1 MKAKKQSAVKVILI
15 HGNGGGWP
23 KENWLP
29 PVAKKLSKLGIKVIF
44 RRFPDPVLARDKYW
58 LPFIK
63 KLGADESTIL
73 VGHSSCAVAAMRY
86 VEKNEILGSILV
98 ATCHTDLA
106 EESERVSRYYDKPWN
121 WDDIKKNQQWIV
133 QFASV
138 DDRFI
143 PIKEA
148 RFVHKKLKTEYYE
161 FKHQGHFSS
170 WDKKVDFPQ
179 IVSIIKRKLVLW
191 EKTQKTQKVSE

>member
-1 MKAKKQSAVKVILI
+1 MKISKPKIILI

-29 PVAKKLSKLGIKVIF
+29 PVARRLKALGLKVIF
-44 RRFPDPVLARDKYW
+44 KQFPDPVLARAKYW

-63 KLGADESTIL
+63 KLGADENTIL
-73 VGHSSCAVAAMRY
+73 VGHSSGAVATMRY
-86 VEKNEILGSILV
+86 AEKHKILGSILV
-98 ATCHTDLA
+98 ATCHTDLG
-106 EESERVSRYYDKPWN
+106 ESNEKISRYYDKQWN
-121 WDDIKKNQQWIV
+121 WEKIKKNQRWIV

-148 RFVHKKLKTEYYE
+148 RFVHRKLKTEYYE

-170 WDKKVDFPQ
+170 WDNKTDFPQ
-179 IVSIIKRKLVLW
+179 IVAIIKKKLIIRNN
-191 EKTQKTQKVSE
+191 E

>member
-1 MKAKKQSAVKVILI
+1 MKKTKIILI

-29 PVAKKLSKLGIKVIF
+29 PVARRLKKLSLKVIF
-44 RRFPDPVLARDKYW
+44 RQFPDPVLARAKYW

-63 KLGADESTIL
+63 SLGADERTIL
-73 VGHSSCAVAAMRY
+73 VGHSSGAVAAMRY
-86 VEKNEILGSILV
+86 AEKHKILSSILV
-98 ATCHTDLA
+98 AAYHTDLGVR
-106 EESERVSRYYDKPWN
+106 EEKISGYFKKPWN
-121 WDDIKKNQQWIV
+121 WEAIKKNQKWIV

-148 RFVHKKLKTEYYE
+148 RFVHKKLKTEYHE

-170 WDKKVDFPQ
+170 WDNKTDFPQ
-179 IVSIIKRKLVLW
+179 IVAIIKRKLKL
-191 EKTQKTQKVSE
+191 K

>member
-1 MKAKKQSAVKVILI
+1 MKKSKVKIILI
-15 HGNGGGWP
+15 HGNGGSWP

-29 PVAKKLSKLGIKVIF
+29 PVAKKLAKIPDAKIIF
-44 RRFPDPVLARDKYW
+44 RQFPDSVLARAKYW

-63 KLGADESTIL
+63 KLGADENTIL
-73 VGHSSCAVAAMRY
+73 VGHSSGAVAAMRY
-86 VEKNEILGSILV
+86 AEKHKILGSILV
-98 ATCHTDLA
+98 AVCYTDLGL
-106 EESERVSRYYDKPWN
+106 EDEKLSRYYDKPWK
-121 WDDIKKNQQWIV
+121 WKTIKNNQKWIV

-143 PIKEA
+143 PIEEA

-170 WDKKVDFPQ
+170 WDKKTDFQQ
-179 IVSIIKRKLVLW
+179 IVAIIKKKLW
-191 EKTQKTQKVSE
+191 QKK

>member
-1 MKAKKQSAVKVILI
+1 MRKQKYKVILI

-29 PVAKKLSKLGIKVIF
+29 PVAKELKNIPNVKIFF
-44 RRFPDPVLARDKYW
+44 RRFPDPVLARAKYW

-63 KLGADESTIL
+63 KLGADEHTIL
-73 VGHSSCAVAAMRY
+73 VGHSSGAVAAMRY
-86 VEKNEILGSILV
+86 GEKNKILGSILV
-98 ATCHTDLA
+98 AACHTDLGVR
-106 EESERVSRYYDKPWN
+106 EEKLSGYYKKPWN
-121 WDDIKKNQQWIV
+121 WRAIKKNQKWIV

-148 RFVHKKLKTEYYE
+148 RFVHKKLGTEYYE
-161 FKHQGHFSS
+161 FKHEGHFSS
-170 WDKKVDFPQ
+170 WDGKTEFPE
-179 IVSIIKRKLVLW
+179 IVKIVKEKLSL
-191 EKTQKTQKVSE
+191 S

>member
-1 MKAKKQSAVKVILI
+1 MQTKTKIILI

-29 PVAKKLSKLGIKVIF
+29 PVAKNLSKLKGVEVIF
-44 RRFPDPVLARDKYW
+44 RRFPDPVLARAKYW

-63 KLGADESTIL
+63 KLGADEHTIL
-73 VGHSSCAVAAMRY
+73 VGHSSGAVAAMRY
-86 VEKNEILGSILV
+86 AEKHKVLGSILV
-98 ATCHTDLA
+98 AACYTDLG
-106 EESERVSRYYDKPWN
+106 EPTEKISRYYDKPWK
-121 WDDIKKNQQWIV
+121 WETIRKNQQWIV

-143 PIKEA
+143 PIREA
-148 RFVHKKLKTEYYE
+148 RHIHAKLRSEYYE

-170 WDKKVDFPQ
+170 WDKKTDFPQ
-179 IVSIIKRKLVLW
+179 IVAIIKKKL
-191 EKTQKTQKVSE
+191 KTKK

>member
-1 MKAKKQSAVKVILI
+1 MKLSNIKVILI

-29 PVAKKLSKLGIKVIF
+29 LVARRLKTLGLKVIF
-44 RRFPDPVLARDKYW
+44 RQFPDPIFARAKYW
-58 LPFIK
+58 LPFLE
-63 KLGADESTIL
+63 KLGADHNTIL
-73 VGHSSCAVAAMRY
+73 VGHSSGAVAAMRY
-86 VEKNEILGSILV
+86 TEKHKILGSILV
-98 ATCHTDLA
+98 ATCHTDLG
-106 EESERVSRYYDKPWN
+106 EPNEKISHYYDKPWN
-121 WDDIKKNQQWIV
+121 WEKIKKNQRWIV

-148 RFVHKKLKTEYYE
+148 RFVHRKLKTEYYE

-170 WDKKVDFPQ
+170 WDNKTDFPQ
-179 IVSIIKRKLVLW
+179 IVAIIKKKLIIRNN
-191 EKTQKTQKVSE
+191 E

>member
-1 MKAKKQSAVKVILI
+1 MRTKVKIILV

-29 PVAKKLSKLGIKVIF
+29 PVAKKLAKIEGVKVIF
-44 RRFPDPVLARDKYW
+44 RRFPDAVLARAKYW

-63 KLGADESTIL
+63 KLGADENTIL
-73 VGHSSCAVAAMRY
+73 VGHSSGAVAAMRY
-86 VEKNEILGSILV
+86 AEKNKILGTILV
-98 ATCHTDLA
+98 AACYTDLGEA
-106 EESERVSRYYDKPWN
+106 SEKVSRYYDKPWD
-121 WDDIKKNQQWIV
+121 WKSIRSNQDWIV

-148 RFVHKKLKTEYYE
+148 RFVHKKLSTEYHE

-170 WDKKVDFPQ
+170 WDKKIDFPQ
-179 IVSIIKRKLVLW
+179 IVAIIKKKLW
-191 EKTQKTQKVSE
+191 PKK

>member
-1 MKAKKQSAVKVILI
+1 MQAKYKVILI
-15 HGNGGGWP
+15 HGNGGSWP

-29 PVAKKLSKLGIKVIF
+29 MVAKRLKKLPGVRVIF
-44 RRFPDPVLARDKYW
+44 RQFPDSVLARAKYW

-63 KLGADESTIL
+63 KLGADENTIL
-73 VGHSSCAVAAMRY
+73 VGHSSGAVATMRY
-86 VEKNEILGSILV
+86 AEKNKILGSILV
-98 ATCHTDLA
+98 ATCHTDLGQA
-106 EESERVSRYYDKPWN
+106 DEKISGYYKKAWN
-121 WDDIKKNQQWIV
+121 WRAIKENQKWIV

-170 WDKKVDFPQ
+170 WDNKTDFPQ
-179 IVSIIKRKLVLW
+179 IVAIIKKKLYGN
-191 EKTQKTQKVSE
+191 SRD